1 MNGRWRV
8 SNDRGQAVI
17 EFAIGLPLVLLAAF
31 YAFALL
37 DTVTTQEA
45 VDAAAR
51 RAALAIAGSNDD
63 AQARGAALAT
73 GWIRGQSVA
82 ITIEPD
88 GTQVRCPGTAVTI
101 TVDAP
106 GHLGFLL
113 PTTVRWRAA
122 QPATIENVGAQ
133 SGSCP

>member
-1 MNGRWRV
+1 M
-8 SNDRGQAVI
+8 SNDRGQALI
-17 EFAIGLPLVLLAAF
+17 EFAIGLPIVLLAAF

-37 DTVTTQEA
+37 DAATTQEA
-45 VDAAAR
+45 VDAGAR

-63 AQARGAALAT
+63 AQARGAALST
-73 GWIRGQSVA
+73 GWLRGQSVV

-88 GTQVRCPGTAVTI
+88 GTQVRCGGSAVTI

-113 PTTVRWRAA
+113 PTAARWRAA
-122 QPATIENVGAQ
+122 QPSTIENVGRQAEN
-133 SGSCP
+133 CP